1 MKERI
6 KKNFVA
12 VKNYLKTAY
21 SIYYAII
28 MVIGILIIDA
38 IIIGGPMALITYY
51 FFLCEPCEVL

>member
-12 VKNYLKTAY
+12 VKKCFKTAY

-28 MVIGILIIDA
+28 MFIGILIIDT
-38 IIIGGPMALITYY
+38 IIIGGPLTLIVYY
-51 FFLCEPCEVL
+51 FFLCEPCEML

>member
-12 VKNYLKTAY
+12 VKKYLKTAY

-28 MVIGILIIDA
+28 MFIGILIIDT
-38 IIIGGPMALITYY
+38 IIIGGPLTLIVYY